1 MDWQFYLFGTL
12 AIAALVLLWGWAYGF
27 DSDDDSNSS
36 RSRLTDLE
44 IDGWRSD
51 DGGSPSDSSDVTS
64 GDRD

>member
-27 DSDDDSNSS
+27 DTDDDSNSGW
-36 RSRLTDLE
+36 SRLTDRE

-51 DGGSPSDSSDVTS
+51 DGG
-64 GDRD
+64 